1 MDGKRKVCGTCRWCY
16 PYTDVCTNDRSE
28 KCADFV
34 DKMEDCCPYHE
45 MWPGLDFERHKINES
60 DVEQPEP
67 EKLLKSK
74 ASGGKAKDRIQHK
87 KPVGRGKKRSEGA
100 AHPGQGED
108 RGN

>member
-45 MWPGLDFERHKINES
+45 M
-60 DVEQPEP
+60 
-67 EKLLKSK
+67 
-74 ASGGKAKDRIQHK
+74 
-87 KPVGRGKKRSEGA
+87 
-100 AHPGQGED
+100 
-108 RGN
+108 